1 VPPSRAL
8 DRATRRCRGVTTEVR
23 TMTVEQIL
31 ADYAR
36 DELFARLTG
45 LWL

>member
-1 VPPSRAL
+1 
-8 DRATRRCRGVTTEVR
+8 
-23 TMTVEQIL
+23 MTLEQIL

>member
-1 VPPSRAL
+1 LSWWL
-8 DRATRRCRGVTTEVR
+8 HQEVA
-23 TMTVEQIL
+23 MTIEQIL

-36 DELFARLTG
+36 DELRARLTG